1 MATIAAPVPVERE
14 FTVRSRSQLQ
24 FAARRFVRNPLAM
37 GGLVAFVV
45 MVVAAV
51 AVPPLLPF
59 GYQAQSGIQDAF
71 DPAQTRR
78 R

>member
-24 FAARRFVRNPLAM
+24 FAVRRFVRNPLAM

-45 MVVAAV
+45 MMVAAV

-59 GYQAQSGIQDAF
+59 GYQEQSGIQDAF